1 MYIKKHCLLV
11 IVISFSSFSGY
22 TQILSSNETK
32 LRNKFL
38 NNYWSKP
45 DSAISNASELSK
57 IKSFNSLK
65 QAIHSEIYTY
75 FLDTEKENMLAKLPV
90 NLRSDS
96 VYNAF
101 LEPINQTLQKLVN
114 HKDPILVKMTKPL
127 YLFSKIQLDVGN
139 YDRINSHVMELIEL
153 VLNGEPY
160 ENFSVR
166 YALFSYQS
174 ITKHKRANSIAEK
187 LLNAIL
193 FKLNQKQKR
202 IDVYSASTELL
213 KERSWLRSNYACA
226 NYLKAERLIEE
237 NEDRKA
243 EEFYHK
249 AATFSP
255 DISDQNYPTDEI
267 FFLTNNNLSYFVE
280 ENLKYLTKHGN
291 KAKILNAL
299 CQAALN
305 DPIKFKSKLKTFYY
319 EKFQEENFNDF
330 WFNQIN
336 LRFKIKKYYQ
346 IKTLDDIVYTSKNH
360 IDKWVFIDFWGTWC
374 GPCRDEHPI
383 LSKNIN
389 EMNTNFSK
397 DIIAYTIACNDTKS
411 SVLSYMKEF
420 NYQFPVAIGDEKI
433 IADFKI
439 KAYPTKILI
448 TPKGKY
454 LAIPHNEK
462 WYSFVKAYANLE

>member
-1 MYIKKHCLLV
+1 MYIKRCFLV
-11 IVISFSSFSGY
+11 ILISLHSFSVY
-22 TQILSSNETK
+22 TQKLSSNEIK
-32 LRNKFL
+32 LKNNFL

-57 IKSFNSLK
+57 INSFNGLK
-65 QAIHSEIYTY
+65 LAIHSEIYKNY
-75 FLDTEKENMLAKLPV
+75 LDTEKDRMLTKLPEH
-90 NLRSDS
+90 LRSDS

-101 LEPINQTLQKLVN
+101 LEPMNQTLQKLVDHN
-114 HKDPILVKMTKPL
+114 DPILVKITKPL
-127 YLFSKIQLDVGN
+127 YLFSKIQLNIRN
-139 YDRINSHVMELIEL
+139 YDQVNFLVMELVD
-153 VLNGEPY
+153 VLSNGETY
-160 ENFSVR
+160 ENFSAR

-174 ITKHKRANSIAEK
+174 IIKHKRFNLLADK
-187 LLNAIL
+187 LLDAIL
-193 FKLNQKQKR
+193 FKLNQQQKK

-213 KERSWLRSNYACA
+213 KERSWFRSNYACA
-226 NYLKAERLIEE
+226 NYLKAKRLIEE
-237 NEDRKA
+237 NEDQ
-243 EEFYHK
+243 K
-249 AATFSP
+249 AAKFFHRAAAFSP
-255 DISDQNYPTDEI
+255 DISDQNYPTDEF

-280 ENLKYLTKHGN
+280 ENLIYLTKHGN

-299 CQAALN
+299 SQAALN
-305 DPIKFKSKLKTFYY
+305 EPIKFKSKLKTFYY

-336 LRFKIKKYYQ
+336 SRFKIKKYYQ

-389 EMNTNFSK
+389 EMNTDFSK
-397 DIIAYTIACNDTKS
+397 DIIAYTIACNDTKA

-420 NYQFPVAIGDEKI
+420 NYQFPVAIGDEKN

-454 LAIPHNEK
+454 LAIPHNEN